1 MKKFM
6 VFVAIFAL
14 AIFIVACGTAVNQE
28 PAKSTAENTAENS
41 TPKPTDSD
49 DQTRDFEPGVI
60 LLTLNE
66 KQTGSVESLFPELNI
81 ESAEDVNQKAYDR
94 VKDDPELKEQADA
107 YAAKIG
113 TDFIVTL
120 SEKTKDAVTAGIELI
135 KDNSLVKSATP
146 NYIMEPTE

>member
-6 VFVAIFAL
+6 VFVVLFAL
-14 AIFIVACGTAVNQE
+14 AVSLVACGTAVNQE
-28 PAKSTAENTAENS
+28 PAKSTAGSTADNS
-41 TPKPTDSD
+41 TPEPTDSD
-49 DQTRDFEPGVI
+49 DQDRDFQPGVI

-66 KQTGSVESLFPELNI
+66 KQTGSIESLFPELDI

-94 VKDDPELKEQADA
+94 VKDNPELKEQADA

-135 KDNSLVKSATP
+135 KDDPLVKSATP
-146 NYIMEPTE
+146 NYIMEPAE